1 MTIMMMIIIH
11 RSDWRDGDG
20 DSYVNGVCDLTRG
33 IDPLNRRDILIVR
46 LLLLLLL
53 FVLLLLLLLQ

>member
-20 DSYVNGVCDLTRG
+20 DSYVNGVRDLIRG
-33 IDPLNRRDILIVR
+33 IDPLNRRDILVR
-46 LLLLLLL
+46 LLLLMM
-53 FVLLLLLLLQ
+53 LQ